1 MNEFKSN
8 KIQGI
13 IDEIN
18 KTQAMIE
25 LHTCHKDTVSAFMA
39 KQYNGIKRKLFKEL
53 LAELMLADL
62 SFRAFH
68 PAAVGVPKA
77 IGRGGCAA
85 QRIEDEFEAGGGVDG
100 GVIKINC

>member
-1 MNEFKSN
+1 MNEFKGH

-25 LHTCHKDTVSAFMA
+25 LHSGPKDAVSVFMV

-62 SFRAFH
+62 SFNDMEHFIQRLSVYLKQSDE
-68 PAAVGVPKA
+68 AAGLPSELKTNLRQVEGLM
-77 IGRGGCAA
+77 
-85 QRIEDEFEAGGGVDG
+85 AG
-100 GVIKINC
+100 

>member
-1 MNEFKSN
+1 MYEFKGH

-25 LHTCHKDTVSAFMA
+25 LHAAHKDAVSAFMA

-62 SFRAFH
+62 SYNDMEHFIQRLTIYLKQSDE
-68 PAAVGVPKA
+68 AAALPKDLKSNLSKME
-77 IGRGGCAA
+77 GLM
-85 QRIEDEFEAGGGVDG
+85 AG
-100 GVIKINC
+100 

>member
-1 MNEFKSN
+1 MSEFKGH

-25 LHTCHKDTVSAFMA
+25 LHEPHSDAVSAFMV
-39 KQYNGIKRKLFKEL
+39 KQYKSIKRKLFKEL

-62 SFRAFH
+62 SFSEMEHFIQKLTVYLKQSEEATTLPSELKTNLTQVERLM
-68 PAAVGVPKA
+68 A
-77 IGRGGCAA
+77 I
-85 QRIEDEFEAGGGVDG
+85 
-100 GVIKINC
+100 